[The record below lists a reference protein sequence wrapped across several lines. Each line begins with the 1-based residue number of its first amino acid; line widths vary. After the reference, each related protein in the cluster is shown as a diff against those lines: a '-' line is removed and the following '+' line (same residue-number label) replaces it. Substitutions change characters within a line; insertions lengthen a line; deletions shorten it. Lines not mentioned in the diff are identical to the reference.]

1 MRASAVI
8 SFCAASVSLCGC
20 SRQSSMSD
28 ADCEAAWKQAGGQTL
43 TADQAK
49 PYVTNFQQVDVDKD
63 GSIDYRE
70 FKDGC
75 KAGLVKRPT

>member
-1 MRASAVI
+1 MRAGAVI
-8 SFCAASVSLCGC
+8 AFFAAALILCGC
-20 SRQSSMSD
+20 SRQSGMSD
-28 ADCEAAWKQAGGQTL
+28 ADCEATWKQAGGQTL

-49 PYVTNFQQVDVDKD
+49 PFVTNFQQVDVDKD

-75 KAGLVKRPT
+75 KAGLVKKPT